1 MKDELYKTDIIEYIN
16 VNLERVSKTLA
27 TFFKKQHN
35 LSQNQMSALWYLG
48 QNGQMTMGQL
58 TDKLSMSKQQGTQL
72 VELLVQR
79 GLLNREYPR
88 ENRRVIHVNLSDK
101 GIEVIASIEQAYYE
115 NAMREISML
124 SENEQVALMD
134 AIRTINHVLPKL
146 HLGADKELNEK

>member
-1 MKDELYKTDIIEYIN
+1 MKDELYKTEIIEYIN

-48 QNGQMTMGQL
+48 KNGQMTMGQL

-79 GLLNREYPR
+79 GLLSREYPR
-88 ENRRVIHVNLSDK
+88 ENRRIIHVSLSET
-101 GIEVIASIEQAYYE
+101 GESVISSIEQAYYE
-115 NAMREISML
+115 NAMCQISKL
-124 SENEQVALMD
+124 SEEEQDALMD
-134 AIRTINHVLPKL
+134 AIRTINQVLPKL
-146 HLGADKELNEK
+146 HLGADKESNEK